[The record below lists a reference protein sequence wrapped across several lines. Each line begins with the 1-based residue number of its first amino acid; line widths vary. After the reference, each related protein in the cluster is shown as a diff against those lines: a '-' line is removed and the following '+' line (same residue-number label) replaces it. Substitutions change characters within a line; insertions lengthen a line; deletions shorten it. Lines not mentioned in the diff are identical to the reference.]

1 MHWTGFKPDLCCI
14 RLHSTNYRNLAR
26 SFNNIHKQLQ
36 NGQLHKDDYSMM
48 RAMVCIG
55 WKVALQVNLPIPL
68 SLVEHKRRP
77 YSGGSDGLCYVKEG
91 RVAVVIRYREQQD
104 WWGKRIYETFLEN
117 PDDRYPLRILAHE
130 LAHLGEPSRA
140 HKGASF
146 IGWNTKICRTMSKLL
161 DIEIIPY

>member
-1 MHWTGFKPDLCCI
+1 MHWTKFSPDLPTRKDFRDLVHALEHI
-14 RLHSTNYRNLAR
+14 Y
-26 SFNNIHKQLQ
+26 KQLQ
-36 NGQLHKDDYSMM
+36 NGQIHKDDYSMM
-48 RAMVCIG
+48 WTMVCIG
-55 WKVALQVNLPIPL
+55 FETSLRVNIPIQL

-91 RVAVVIRYREQQD
+91 RVAVVIRYRDKQD
-104 WWGKRIYETFLEN
+104 WWDKRIYETFLEN

-146 IGWNTKICRTMSKLL
+146 IGWNTKICRTMSELL